1 MTEAA
6 DQFDRLEAQLE
17 TMLLIREFE
26 ERVSELFEANEIP
39 GFVHL
44 YIGQEAVAAGA
55 CSALED
61 GDYITSTHRGHG
73 HALAKGLDPDRMMAE
88 LFAKA
93 SGYSGG
99 KGGSMH
105 IAAVEKGM
113 LGANGIVGAGTG
125 LAIGAG
131 RSIKLQ
137 DQDKVCISLFGEGA
151 MAEGMVHEAMN
162 MAAVDDL
169 PVIFLCENNGYGE
182 MTAADEQHHVD
193 GFVER
198 GDVYDMPSEQLDGMD
213 VEAVYEGTTEAVKRA
228 RAGDGPSLLIC
239 DTYRYHGHYEGDPM
253 VYRSDDEVDEWRE
266 RDPIERFTQRLL
278 DSDVTSEAVIEEL
291 EDDVETVVD
300 EAVEFARESS
310 DPDPE
315 SAYEDVYTE
324 VLK

>member
-137 DQDKVCISLFGEGA
+137 DQDKVCISFFGEGA

>member
-137 DQDKVCISLFGEGA
+137 DQDKVCISFFGEGA

-213 VEAVYEGTTEAVKRA
+213 VEAVYEETTEAVKRA

-278 DSDVTSEAVIEEL
+278 DSDVTSEAAIEEL